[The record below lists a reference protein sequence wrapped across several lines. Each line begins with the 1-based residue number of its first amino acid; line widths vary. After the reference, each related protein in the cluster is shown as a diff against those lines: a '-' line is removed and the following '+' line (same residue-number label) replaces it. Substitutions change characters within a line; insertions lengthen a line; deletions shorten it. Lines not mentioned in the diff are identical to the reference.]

1 MTELTGCEA
10 KTLHRLLEAE
20 FKDDE
25 NKSAFARN
33 RKNPLEADAVIIDE
47 LSMVDIFL
55 FSSLLDALP
64 LHSRLILVGDKDQL
78 PPVGAGNVLS
88 DLRKSG
94 LIPVV
99 ELDKI
104 FRQAMQS
111 RIVTN
116 AHRVVRGEMPVTDD
130 NSPES
135 DFFWCTS
142 NRLTPPPVKS
152 RILLHA
158 ACRRLTALIPW
169 AVFRCSV
176 RLAWASWVRKT

>member
-88 DLRKSG
+88 DLRKAG
-94 LIPVV
+94 LSPLWSLIR
-99 ELDKI
+99 
-104 FRQAMQS
+104 FFARQCKA
-111 RIVTN
+111 
-116 AHRVVRGEMPVTDD
+116 G
-130 NSPES
+130 
-135 DFFWCTS
+135 
-142 NRLTPPPVKS
+142 
-152 RILLHA
+152 
-158 ACRRLTALIPW
+158 
-169 AVFRCSV
+169 
-176 RLAWASWVRKT
+176 